1 MSDVTS
7 ITDQQVD
14 AFIAAQGTAACE
26 TDLVGT
32 ERARFA
38 IKAGLAAALAAQ
50 FQGIEIYDTEKHG
63 TEVLAYHSGIF
74 MGAMVLTFYDGRW
87 HDKNSGEVLKSG
99 PHFFMTLPAPPA
111 TQEKPH
117 V

>member
-14 AFIAAQGTAACE
+14 AFIAAQGAAACE

-38 IKAGLAAALAAQ
+38 IKAGLTALGLGPGKVILPKQPTSAMLEAGLKAVSGEFDEDSKATAWDALRFYRAMIAAA
-50 FQGIEIYDTEKHG
+50 
-63 TEVLAYHSGIF
+63 
-74 MGAMVLTFYDGRW
+74 
-87 HDKNSGEVLKSG
+87 
-99 PHFFMTLPAPPA
+99 
-111 TQEKPH
+111 QENPH